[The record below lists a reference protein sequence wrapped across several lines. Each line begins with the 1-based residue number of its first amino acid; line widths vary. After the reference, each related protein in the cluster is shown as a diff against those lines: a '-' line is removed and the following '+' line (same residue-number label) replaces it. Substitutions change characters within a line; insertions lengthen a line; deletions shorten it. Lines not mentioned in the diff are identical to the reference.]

1 MREHPFPR
9 RTPALGLGLGLA
21 LSAAAGCA
29 TAPAGP
35 PAAPPGA
42 REALAEAK
50 RLSVRARILDF
61 SEPPAGW
68 TGEGVAVSG
77 GALTLAAGASA
88 GSFLSPRYAMPS
100 FDWLVPSWDIAAPG
114 GSSVEVFVRVRV
126 KGAWSDWYAFGRWS
140 GRPGSAEKSSDALG
154 RVEIDTLLLY
164 GAADAVGI
172 RLDLAAGPEGAAP
185 SVRSLSWAAR
195 DRFAAALPEPSPPAY
210 PETSLAVPARSQ
222 MVEDPGIAS
231 RICGPTS
238 LSMVLAALGTELPTA
253 KVAEAAYDAGAG
265 IFGNWSFNTSLAS
278 SLGHRARVD
287 WYSSLAELAE
297 QLKLGFPVVASVSY
311 KKGELANAAIPA
323 TPGHLLVV
331 RGMAKRGEDWYV
343 LVNDPAAE
351 GPEGVPREYLAKQ
364 FKNAWN
370 GVVYVIAK

>member
-1 MREHPFPR
+1 MREKRCVPEGF
-9 RTPALGLGLGLA
+9 ALILGLCLA
-21 LSAAAGCA
+21 LAAASGCS
-29 TAPAGP
+29 TAPAVP
-35 PAAPPGA
+35 PESHPGS
-42 REALAEAK
+42 RESLAEAK
-50 RLSVRARILDF
+50 RLSLRAWSLDF
-61 SEPPAGW
+61 SEPPVGW
-68 TGEGVAVSG
+68 TGEGVTVSG
-77 GALTLAAGASA
+77 GSLTLAGGKGA
-88 GSFLSPRYAMPS
+88 GSFLSPRYAMPA
-100 FDWLVPSWDIAAPG
+100 FDWLVPSWDIAVPG
-114 GSSVEVFVRVRV
+114 GSSVDVFVQVRV

-172 RLDLAAGPEGAAP
+172 RLDLAAGPDGAAP
-185 SVRSLSWAAR
+185 SVAALSWAAR
-195 DRFAAALPEPSPPAY
+195 DRFAPALSEPMPPTY

-222 MVEDPGIAS
+222 MVEDPMIAS

-253 KVAEAAYDAGAG
+253 RVAEAAYDAGAG
-265 IFGNWSFNTSLAS
+265 IFGNWSFNASLAS

-297 QLKLGFPVVASVSY
+297 RLGRGLPVVASVSY
-311 KKGELANAAIPA
+311 RKGELTGAAIPA

-331 RGMAKRGEDWYV
+331 RGMARRGEDWYV

-370 GVVYVIAK
+370 GVVYIITK